1 MDTGSLDF
9 DELEE
14 AEDRDEADS
23 VVSMLPKSVG
33 VEQEG
38 AAAKGGRLTQ
48 NQIQRP
54 RKAQSFA
61 SWAT

>member
-1 MDTGSLDF
+1 MVTGSLDF
-9 DELEE
+9 EELEE
-14 AEDRDEADS
+14 AEDRDEADPVCYQS
-23 VVSMLPKSVG
+23 QSG
-33 VEQEG
+33 EQEG
-38 AAAKGGRLTQ
+38 AAAKGERLTQ